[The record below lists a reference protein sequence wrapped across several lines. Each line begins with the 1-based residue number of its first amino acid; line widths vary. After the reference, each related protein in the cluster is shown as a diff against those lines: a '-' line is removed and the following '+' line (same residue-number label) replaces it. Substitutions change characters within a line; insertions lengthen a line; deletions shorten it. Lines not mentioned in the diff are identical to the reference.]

1 MFTLTCSL
9 RFKDGHTVTARI
21 KARTKI
27 EDAPVEYS
35 GSVERL
41 PLMTS
46 KATAVELQAYFKSFA
61 RELKARYDEVELDD
75 RVVPSVP
82 MDEALEYLVALGAVR
97 RSAENV
103 ADRGNGHPKP
113 APPHPKHGLN
123 CGKRRGA

>member
-9 RFKDGHTVTARI
+9 RFRDGHTVTARI

-35 GSVERL
+35 GSIERL
-41 PLMTS
+41 PLVTS

-61 RELKARYDEVELDD
+61 RELKARYDEVEVDD

-97 RSAENV
+97 RCAENV
-103 ADRGNGHPKP
+103 GNGHTKSP
-113 APPHPKHGLN
+113 PPHPKRSLN
-123 CGKRRGA
+123 GGKRHDD